1 MYGNR
6 KKKKL
11 SDLYRR
17 GLSEIEF
24 IYGLTDVLYM
34 LFAWYYVAIFVLVV
48 SIVMTFMCEVQSS
61 VKACQKTFLHTGRFL
76 RAGKCWLLTTRRKKK
91 KYIYI
96 IYKYIH
102 IQVFCKK
109 KKRNG

>member
-6 KKKKL
+6 KKR

-17 GLSEIEF
+17 DLSEIEF

-48 SIVMTFMCEVQSS
+48 SIVMTFMCEVQSGM
-61 VKACQKTFLHTGRFL
+61 KACQKTFSPTGRFL
-76 RAGKCWLLTTRRKKK
+76 RAGRCWLLSRQTRLDIKK

-96 IYKYIH
+96 YNI
-102 IQVFCKK
+102 
-109 KKRNG
+109 